1 MARSFH
7 FYENM
12 LQSVDCFDESIRYQV
27 LRAIIEYGLYQQEPD
42 DPTIRALIQAFKP
55 SMDKHRTPGGQR
67 IGAGAPK
74 GNNNASK
81 KEIKTESP
89 EPEVVEPEIVAPQNK
104 FADMTDDPS
113 IRAELENPDS
123 AISVFLK
130 TGSRYDELSK
140 TECEFAD
147 RADVRAKCEWHKEI
161 QAAAREIK
169 NPMPPTEEEVLA
181 YAREQNS
188 IAGMGGFACSD
199 EEALNFFD
207 YYSGLGWHVPNSANT
222 PLRVWKPFLRKW
234 ARSPLRSLQQF
245 KPRMSLK
252 DIKESE
258 NHIKL
263 QKMLD
268 GEL

>member
-1 MARSFH
+1 MDITINVSWFRFLADLPAEEIKNLGLAIWD
-7 FYENM
+7 YTQGKEV
-12 LQSVDCFDESIRYQV
+12 QGIESAAW
-27 LRAIIEYGLYQQEPD
+27 AIIKASIDSEIQQKQELSEKRRQAVKARWAKIKESSEPQ
-42 DPTIRALIQAFKP
+42 P
-55 SMDKHRTPGGQR
+55 
-67 IGAGAPK
+67 
-74 GNNNASK
+74 
-81 KEIKTESP
+81 EI
-89 EPEVVEPEIVAPQNK
+89 VEPEIVVPQNK

-113 IRAELENPDS
+113 IRAELKNPDS

-130 TGSRYDELSK
+130 TGSRYNELSK

-161 QAAAREIK
+161 QAATREIK
-169 NPMPPTEEEVLA
+169 TQMPPTEEEVLA

-252 DIKESE
+252 EIKE
-258 NHIKL
+258 L
-263 QKMLD
+263 QNEIEVQKILN
-268 GEL
+268 GER

>member
-1 MARSFH
+1 MDIKINASWFRFL
-7 FYENM
+7 ED
-12 LQSVDCFDESIRYQV
+12 LPAEEIKKVV
-27 LRAIIEYGLYQQEPD
+27 RAIWDYTQGKEVQDVKSAAWETIKASIDFQIQRKQELSEK
-42 DPTIRALIQAFKP
+42 RRQAIKARWA
-55 SMDKHRTPGGQR
+55 K
-67 IGAGAPK
+67 I
-74 GNNNASK
+74 
-81 KEIKTESP
+81 KESSEPQP
-89 EPEVVEPEIVAPQNK
+89 EIVEPEIIVPQNK
-104 FADMTDDPS
+104 FVSMTDDPS

-130 TGSRYDELSK
+130 TGSRYDDLSK

-161 QAAAREIK
+161 QAATREIK